1 MKSTNHTA
9 SHSAVLSTFILLSL
23 NVGISFI
30 NWCILHCCA
39 GLSVP
44 PSSWTIISED
54 QQTRVLVAKDRELF
68 VLKQSEQHALPVVS

>member
-1 MKSTNHTA
+1 MPA
-9 SHSAVLSTFILLSL
+9 SNRWDLIRRKRV
-23 NVGISFI
+23 
-30 NWCILHCCA
+30 NWCVLHYA

-54 QQTRVLVAKDRELF
+54 RQTRVLVAKDRELY

>member
-1 MKSTNHTA
+1 MPA
-9 SHSAVLSTFILLSL
+9 SNRWDLIRRKRVNWFVL
-23 NVGISFI
+23 
-30 NWCILHCCA
+30 HYA

-54 QQTRVLVAKDRELF
+54 RQTRVLVAKDRELY